1 MFVALAYRL
10 LVTVLSWLALLAR
23 SSSSKDVEILAL
35 RHEVA
40 VLRRTNPRPRMSWT
54 DRAVLTALTGIMTK
68 ALRARRIVTPG
79 TLLRWH
85 QRLVAAKWRQPRP
98 PGRPP
103 VPDEL
108 VALIVRLARE
118 NTRWGVVRI
127 QGELR
132 RLGHRLAASTI
143 RKILRAHRIPPP
155 SRHGGSWR
163 VFLRAHAATLLAADF
178 FHVDCAVTLSRLYA
192 AFVIEHRTRR
202 VHLLGITR
210 HPTGQWA
217 TQVARNLAAE
227 LEEAGCRLTCLI
239 RDRDAKF
246 TAAFNAVFAS
256 IGIRTLPI
264 APQAPRMNAYAER
277 FVRTVRAECTDRM
290 LIAGEQH
297 LRVILSEY
305 IGHYNTGRSHQGEG
319 IGLRAPDDAPDVIAF
334 PVPASRIQRRT
345 RLAGLISEYRQAA

>member
-1 MFVALAYRL
+1 MSVALAYRL
-10 LVTVLSWLALLAR
+10 LVTALSWLALLAR
-23 SSSSKDVEILAL
+23 SSSAKNTEILAL

-40 VLRRTNPRPRMSWT
+40 VLRRANSRPRMSWT
-54 DRAVLTALTGIMTK
+54 DRAILAALARIMPK

-85 QRLVAAKWRQPRP
+85 QRLVAAKWRQPRA

-103 VPDEL
+103 VPEEL
-108 VALIVRLARE
+108 IALILRLARE
-118 NTRWGVVRI
+118 NSRWGVVRI

-132 RLGHRLAASTI
+132 RLGHRVAASTN

-155 SRHGGSWR
+155 SGHDRSWR
-163 VFLRAHAATLLAADF
+163 LFLRAHAATLLAADF
-178 FHVDCAVTLSRLYA
+178 FHVDCALTLTRLDV
-192 AFVIEHRTRR
+192 AFVIEHQTRR

-217 TQVARNLAAE
+217 TQLARNLAAE
-227 LEEAGCRLTCLI
+227 LEEAGCRFTYLI

-246 TAAFNAVFAS
+246 TAAFDAVFAS
-256 IGIRTLPI
+256 IGMTTLPI

-290 LIAGEQH
+290 LIAGERH
-297 LRVILSEY
+297 LRAVLSEY
-305 IGHYNTGRSHQGEG
+305 IGHYNTGRSHQGRG
-319 IGLRAPDDAPDVIAF
+319 MSLHAPDDARDVVAF
-334 PVPASRIQRRT
+334 PVPATRIQRQA
-345 RLAGLISEYRQAA
+345 RLAGLINEYRQAA

>member
-1 MFVALAYRL
+1 MSVALAYRL

-23 SSSSKDVEILAL
+23 SSSAKDVEILAL

-40 VLRRTNPRPRMSWT
+40 VLRRANPRPRMSWT
-54 DRAVLTALTGIMTK
+54 DRAVLAALARIMPK

-85 QRLVAAKWRQPRP
+85 RRLVAAKWRQPRP

-132 RLGHRLAASTI
+132 RLGHRVAASTI

-155 SRHGGSWR
+155 SGHDGSWR

-178 FHVDCAVTLSRLYA
+178 FHVDCALTLSRLYV
-192 AFVIEHRTRR
+192 AFVIEHQTRR

-217 TQVARNLAAE
+217 TQLARNLAAD
-227 LEEAGCRLTCLI
+227 LEEAGCRFTYLV

-246 TAAFNAVFAS
+246 TAAFDAVFAS
-256 IGIRTLPI
+256 IGITVLPI

-319 IGLRAPDDAPDVIAF
+319 MGLRAPDDDPDVIAF
-334 PVPASRIQRRT
+334 PVPATRIQRRA
-345 RLAGLISEYRQAA
+345 RLAGLINEYRQAA